1 MRPYWEALLDILFVA
16 AAGTALAG
24 CWLAGTATGL
34 VGTGIAAACGLV
46 FIRAGTKPKR
56 K

>member
-1 MRPYWEALLDILFVA
+1 MKPYWEALLDILFVA
-16 AAGTALAG
+16 ATATALVG
-24 CWLAGTATGL
+24 CWLAGTAMGL

-46 FIRAGTKPKR
+46 LIRAGTKAKR